1 MLQGYAVP
9 DVRAAEDRVRAG
21 LADGELMMRAARGL
35 AEVVALRARQR
46 GAGRIVVL
54 AGPGDNGGD
63 ALHAAALLARE
74 LDGPADA
81 AAGRAADVT
90 VVGVASR
97 LHDGGSRA
105 VREAGVPVHRVDPD

>member
-74 LDGPADA
+74 LGGPADA
-81 AAGRAADVT
+81 AAGVS
-90 VVGVASR
+90 VVGVARR
-97 LHDGGSRA
+97 LHEGGSRA
-105 VREAGVPVHRVDPD
+105 A